1 MVTVQIVAPRVR
13 LAGDPILGELEHRII
28 ALLCAGGK
36 QAKVVRGGVSEIQ
49 YGGDLSLL
57 DPRKP
62 LGDGKD
68 SILAG
73 CGGTWMAGTSPAMTS
88 AWYPNPEPPGR
99 GDYEPAKAVR

>member
-1 MVTVQIVAPRVR
+1 LRFFALVAS
-13 LAGDPILGELEHRII
+13 
-28 ALLCAGGK
+28 K
-36 QAKVVRGGVSEIQ
+36 QKSFVVEFPK
-49 YGGDLSLL
+49 YNTAETFPLL

-88 AWYPNPEPPGR
+88 AWYSNPEPPGR